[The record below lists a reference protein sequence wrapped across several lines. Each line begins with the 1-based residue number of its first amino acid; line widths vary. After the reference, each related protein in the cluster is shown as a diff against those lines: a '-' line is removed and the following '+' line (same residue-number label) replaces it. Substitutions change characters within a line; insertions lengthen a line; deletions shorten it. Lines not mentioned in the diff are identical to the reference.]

1 MDRIESLKEEIL
13 LLRGGS
19 KIHIKE
25 KNRGKFTKSA
35 KAAGEGVQEHAHKV
49 LNDPNATT
57 LQKKRA
63 QFAINAK
70 KWAHK
75 HQSGGSIQGLVYTPF
90 VPQESAETESKE
102 FTAKDFWDAIKE
114 SLGVIGEDPNYPI
127 EHVDINQKR
136 ATENITASADNKPK
150 STSTTKTST
159 KTGTGKQY
167 SSAEK
172 EVFKQ
177 ELFNAYYNELTSRG
191 LDSDSATEFAKRFVT
206 QDALESNWGQSSLS
220 KVYNFGGIKDFSS
233 NGGTQRDTVEYING
247 VKKTMKQ
254 PFAVYNNLPEY
265 IKAKLA
271 VVSRWDVLNH
281 DPKEYFT
288 RIVSGKMKYATDPNY
303 ASKLTNFHKQV
314 WHE

>member
-35 KAAGEGVQEHAHKV
+35 KAAGESVQEHAHKV

-90 VPQESAETESKE
+90 VPQESVETESKE

-136 ATENITASADNKPK
+136 ATENITADNKPK

-172 EVFKQ
+172 EAFKQ

-191 LDSDSATEFAKRFVT
+191 LDSDSATAFAKRFVT

-254 PFAVYNNLPEY
+254 PFAVYNNLSEY

-271 VVSRWDVLNH
+271 VVS
-281 DPKEYFT
+281 K
-288 RIVSGKMKYATDPNY
+288 
-303 ASKLTNFHKQV
+303 
-314 WHE
+314 